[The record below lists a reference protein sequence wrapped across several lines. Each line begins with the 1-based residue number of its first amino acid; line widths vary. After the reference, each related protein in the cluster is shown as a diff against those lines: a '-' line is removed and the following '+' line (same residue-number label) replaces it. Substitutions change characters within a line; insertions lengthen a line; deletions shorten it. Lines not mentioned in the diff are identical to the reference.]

1 MVSLM
6 ALLRAMGQLT
16 YGNHKPKV
24 VCGSKAKAA
33 LLKIVPPSERERA
46 SVEFEVSPDV
56 ADDSFLVISAVPAN
70 WTHPVTGYLAKVEPI
85 TITLA
90 EMEIP
95 ATTMIQ

>member
-33 LLKIVPPSERERA
+33 LLKIVPPAERERA

-56 ADDSFLVISAVPAN
+56 ADDSFLITPTTPATC
-70 WTHPVTGYLAKVEPI
+70 THPVTGKLVNIEPV